1 METLYRKTEKP
12 VLVLELI
19 FKLLFIT
26 YGFLQASSITFG
38 NKIISVVLWPTIA
51 LGGLLILYRFLF
63 FKKYKDSTGIY
74 ILIFFAVS
82 YAISS
87 IFMRQYGVSENFRY
101 LVFLTLQFG
110 MLYAYKN
117 GDCVDKVKKHFQ
129 ICMQYVCLVTAV
141 LALTSFV
148 LMFSGYNKAF
158 VSLDNPEAPPY
169 YIGFA
174 NGRLYGAYWDPNI
187 GALTAVVVI
196 LLSVYFIIKHK
207 HWVLKTLHA
216 LNLTL
221 QVCYV
226 AFSDS
231 RTGRV
236 ALLTSVFCLSVFL
249 LLKKVNI
256 KKLALKVVCIIAAS
270 LVIAVAAYELPA
282 GIQSGYNLTV
292 QSMMKDD
299 GNVDS
304 PDKPNSLV
312 IERGGELE
320 TDPSNRRFDIWESA
334 VDIFKSSPIY
344 GASRGNLLKYVEAE
358 LPTSY
363 LITNDYIHF
372 SSMHNVFFEI
382 LASQGILGIV
392 PFLAFAL
399 LIVIHLF
406 RNRKLLFES
415 EEFSAF
421 AAILACMVAVC
432 TASMF
437 IIEIVYVVS
446 PASSV
451 FWIGLGYMN
460 KFISSKNG
468 DVSFIKKWFQKKKS
482 EIRKSETQKS

>member
-1 METLYRKTEKP
+1 METLYKKTEKP
-12 VLVLELI
+12 VFILELI

-26 YGFLQASSITFG
+26 YGFLQASSLTFG
-38 NKIISVVLWPTIA
+38 NRIISVVLWPTIV

-63 FKKYKDSTGIY
+63 FKKYKDSTGLY
-74 ILIFFAVS
+74 ILIFFALS

-87 IFMRQYGVSENFRY
+87 FFMRKYGVSDNFRY
-101 LVFLTLQFG
+101 FVFLVLQFG

-117 GDCVDKVKKHFQ
+117 GDCVEKVRKHFQ
-129 ICMQYVCLVTAV
+129 ICMQYICLVAAV
-141 LALTSFV
+141 LAATSFV

-158 VSLDNPEAPPY
+158 VSPDNPEAPAY

-174 NGRLYGAYWDPNI
+174 YGRLYGAYWDPNI
-187 GALTAVVVI
+187 GAVTAVVVI

-207 HWVLKTLHA
+207 HWVLRTLNA

-221 QVCYV
+221 QLFYV

-236 ALLTSVFCLSVFL
+236 ALLTSAFCLAVFL
-249 LLKKVNI
+249 LMKKVNI
-256 KKLALKVVCIIAAS
+256 KKIALKFACIIMAA
-270 LVIAVAAYELPA
+270 LAIAVVAYELPT
-282 GIQSGYNLTV
+282 GIKSGYNLAV
-292 QSMMKDD
+292 QSITKDD
-299 GNVDS
+299 DNADTN
-304 PDKPNSLV
+304 DKQNSMV
-312 IERGGELE
+312 VERGDELE
-320 TDPSNRRFDIWESA
+320 SDPSNRRFDIWKSA
-334 VDIFKSSPIY
+334 IDIFKSSPIY
-344 GASRGNLLKYVEAE
+344 GVSRGNLLKYVEDE

-363 LITNDYIHF
+363 LITNDHIHF

-392 PFLAFAL
+392 SFLIFAI

-415 EEFSAF
+415 EDFSAF

-432 TASMF
+432 TAGMF

-451 FWIGLGYMN
+451 FWIGLGYIN
-460 KFISSKNG
+460 KFISSKKG
-468 DVSFIKKWFQKKKS
+468 DVSVIKKLFNIKKPAIKKS
-482 EIRKSETQKS
+482 

>member
-12 VLVLELI
+12 VVVLELI

-26 YGFLQASSITFG
+26 YGFLQASSLTFG

-63 FKKYKDSTGIY
+63 FKKYKDSTGLY
-74 ILIFFAVS
+74 ILIFFAFS

-87 IFMRQYGVSENFRY
+87 FFMRQYGISDNFRY
-101 LVFLTLQFG
+101 FVFLVLQFG

-117 GDCVDKVKKHFQ
+117 GDCIEKVKKHFQ
-129 ICMQYVCLVTAV
+129 ICMQYVCFGAAV
-141 LALTSFV
+141 LSATSFI

-174 NGRLYGAYWDPNI
+174 YGRLYGAYWDPNI

-207 HWVLKTLHA
+207 HWALKTLHA

-256 KKLALKVVCIIAAS
+256 KKIALKVVCIITAS
-270 LVIAVAAYELPA
+270 LVIAVAAYELPV

-292 QSMMKDD
+292 QSMTKDD
-299 GNVDS
+299 ENVDA
-304 PDKPNSLV
+304 PNKQNSMV

-320 TDPSNRRFDIWESA
+320 SDPSNRRFDIWKSA
-334 VDIFKSSPIY
+334 IDIFKSSPIY
-344 GASRGNLLKYVEAE
+344 GVSRGNLLKYVEAE

-363 LITNDYIHF
+363 LITNDHIHF

-382 LASQGILGIV
+382 LASQGILGVV
-392 PFLAFAL
+392 PFLIFAIL
-399 LIVIHLF
+399 MAIRLF
-406 RNRKLLFES
+406 KNRKLLFES
-415 EEFSAF
+415 EDFSAF
-421 AAILACMVAVC
+421 ASILACLVAVC

-451 FWIGLGYMN
+451 FWIGLGYIN
-460 KFISSKNG
+460 KFISIKTG
-468 DVSFIKKWFQKKKS
+468 DVSVIKKWFQNRKPEIKKS
-482 EIRKSETQKS
+482 

>member
-87 IFMRQYGVSENFRY
+87 IFMMQYGVSENFRY
-101 LVFLTLQFG
+101 FVFLVLQFG

-117 GDCVDKVKKHFQ
+117 GDCVEKVKKHFQ
-129 ICMQYVCLVTAV
+129 ICMQYVCWVAAV

-174 NGRLYGAYWDPNI
+174 YGRLYGAYWDPNI

-207 HWVLKTLHA
+207 HWVLKTLYA

-256 KKLALKVVCIIAAS
+256 KKLALKVVCIITAS
-270 LVIAVAAYELPA
+270 LVIAVAAYELPV

-299 GNVDS
+299 GNADS
-304 PDKPNSLV
+304 SNKQNSLV

-320 TDPSNRRFDIWESA
+320 SDPSNRRFDIW
-334 VDIFKSSPIY
+334 
-344 GASRGNLLKYVEAE
+344 
-358 LPTSY
+358 TSY
-363 LITNDYIHF
+363 LITNDHIHF

-451 FWIGLGYMN
+451 FWIGLGYIN

-468 DVSFIKKWFQKKKS
+468 DVSFIKKWFQKKKP
-482 EIRKSETQKS
+482 EIKKSETQKS

>member
-1 METLYRKTEKP
+1 M
-12 VLVLELI
+12 
-19 FKLLFIT
+19 
-26 YGFLQASSITFG
+26 
-38 NKIISVVLWPTIA
+38 
-51 LGGLLILYRFLF
+51 
-63 FKKYKDSTGIY
+63 
-74 ILIFFAVS
+74 
-82 YAISS
+82 
-87 IFMRQYGVSENFRY
+87 
-101 LVFLTLQFG
+101 
-110 MLYAYKN
+110 
-117 GDCVDKVKKHFQ
+117 
-129 ICMQYVCLVTAV
+129 
-141 LALTSFV
+141 
-148 LMFSGYNKAF
+148 
-158 VSLDNPEAPPY
+158 
-169 YIGFA
+169 
-174 NGRLYGAYWDPNI
+174 
-187 GALTAVVVI
+187 
-196 LLSVYFIIKHK
+196 
-207 HWVLKTLHA
+207 LKTLHA

-304 PDKPNSLV
+304 PDKPNSL
-312 IERGGELE
+312 
-320 TDPSNRRFDIWESA
+320 A

-482 EIRKSETQKS
+482 EIKKSETQKS